1 MNYSCDVFGF
11 LNVIDTLNGRDYR
24 ELTNLGE
31 LYSRSVETTEF
42 ETLHEVAVSG
52 EVYRVKT
59 IKDYKMNESFHI
71 VSLDGTTIE
80 SQEDEACIIVA
91 LVDLPEDGT
100 YKKVLDIINSSDDTT
115 DIREIVAEGSSVG
128 RYLVDI
134 LLEEYSR
141 KCDFLLELVNE
152 EEDLLSLIRKYS
164 RFEVEEDVLS
174 YILRSV
180 DSQASIVESSILEGT
195 EFCIQEPFSGVAGIV
210 NKRSKDVRLLS
221 DSITPTDLV
230 WSTVT
235 ARSLW
240 KTAGEPENRAKA
252 EVEIAKELT
261 LRGLDALQT
270 SLALRGVTP
279 EGGKLRGL
287 KRWWTIRRLRRN
299 LS

>member
-1 MNYSCDVFGF
+1 MNYNCDVFGF
-11 LNVIDTLNGRDYR
+11 LNVIGILNSGDYR

-31 LYSRSVETTEF
+31 MYSRSVETTEF

-59 IKDYKMNESFHI
+59 MKDYKMSESFHI
-71 VSLDGTTIE
+71 VRLDGTTVE

-91 LVDLPEDGT
+91 LVDLPEGGT

-128 RYLVDI
+128 EYLVDI
-134 LLEEYSR
+134 FLEEYSR

-152 EEDLLSLIRKYS
+152 EEDLLSLIKKYS
-164 RFEVEEDVLS
+164 RFKVEEDVLS

-180 DSQASIVESSILEGT
+180 DSQASMVESSVLKGT

-210 NKRSKDVRLLS
+210 NRKSKDVRLLS
-221 DSITPTDLV
+221 DSIIPKDLV

-235 ARSLW
+235 ARGLW
-240 KTAGEPENRAKA
+240 KMADEPENRAKA
-252 EVEIAKELT
+252 EVEIAKELI
-261 LRGLDALQT
+261 LRGLDALQM

-279 EGGKLRGL
+279 EGRRLRGL

-299 LS
+299 LL